1 MYPNRV
7 YAEINLRNL
16 IFNIENIKKKTN
28 TDVMAVIKADAYGH
42 GAVECARALIK
53 KTTDKFAVATA
64 DEAMELRQNGI
75 KGKILI
81 LGYVFPENFK
91 ELVANDVCLT
101 IFDIETANILNE
113 TAKIL
118 NKKAKIHL
126 KIDTGMGRI
135 GFLPNEKS
143 LDEIIKISKLSN
155 IEIDGIFTHFA
166 CADEKDKTSALK
178 QKDLFKVFL
187 CQIENAG
194 IKIKTKHI
202 CNSAAIVDF
211 DDDFFDMVRSGIIT
225 YGLYPSD
232 EVKFENLEI
241 KPVMNL
247 ISHVVYVKEVEKDFT
262 VSYGSTYTTSSKTKI
277 ATIPVGYADGYP
289 RTLSNRGRVLIN
301 GRFAPIIGRVCM
313 DQFMVDVTDI
323 PDVQRGTKV
332 TLIGKEDDKKISV
345 EDLSA
350 VCGRFNYEFVC
361 DINKRVPRIFVK

>member
-1 MYPNRV
+1 MYPSRV
-7 YAEINLRNL
+7 YAEINLSNL
-16 IFNIENIKKKTN
+16 IFNIENIKKKTK
-28 TDVMAVIKADAYGH
+28 TDVMAVIKADGYGH
-42 GAVECARALIK
+42 GAVECARALLE

-75 KGKILI
+75 NGKILI

-101 IFDIETANILNE
+101 VFDLDTASKLNE
-113 TAKIL
+113 VAKAQ

-143 LDEIIKISKLSN
+143 LDEIIKISKLSS
-155 IEIDGIFTHFA
+155 IEIDGAFSHYA
-166 CADEKDKTSALK
+166 CADSKDKGSALK
-178 QKDLFKVFL
+178 QKEIFKSFTN
-187 CQIENAG
+187 QIEDKG
-194 IKIKTKHI
+194 IKIPIKSI

-211 DDDFFDMVRSGIIT
+211 DDDFFDMVRSGIVT
-225 YGLYPSD
+225 YGLSPFDDREVD
-232 EVKFENLEI
+232 ESFARPL
-241 KPVMNL
+241 MSL

-332 TLIGKEDDKKISV
+332 TLIGKEGNKKISV
-345 EDLSA
+345 EELAA
-350 VCGRFNYEFVC
+350 VSGRLNYEFVC